1 MPRGLWILNPG
12 LPKQDP
18 WKYTAYNYNNN
29 NNNNN
34 KIMKNY
40 ILLVLHD

>member
-29 NNNNN
+29 NNN